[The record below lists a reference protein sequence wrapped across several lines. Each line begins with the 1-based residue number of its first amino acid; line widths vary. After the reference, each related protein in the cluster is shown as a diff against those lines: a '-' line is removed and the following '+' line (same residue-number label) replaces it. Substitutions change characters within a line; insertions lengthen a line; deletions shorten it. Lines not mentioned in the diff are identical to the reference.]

1 MRKRAKNCVVAF
13 PIAILS
19 NLTGGLLSFPYF
31 PWDTSPIKVSR
42 QTERLL
48 LLIVFT
54 ENFFVFVQ
62 VYAQATHHA
71 DENKTPP
78 GGDSHVKRAWMLV
91 VSLSGVN
98 FRFWSQL
105 GCSGQTAPLYL
116 AIEITFRVALEEIYI
131 FNSFYLLDSCTQSL
145 K

>member
-1 MRKRAKNCVVAF
+1 MLRQLTMQMKIKLSREGGGGGGGEDSHMKRA
-13 PIAILS
+13 
-19 NLTGGLLSFPYF
+19 
-31 PWDTSPIKVSR
+31 R
-42 QTERLL
+42 
-48 LLIVFT
+48 
-54 ENFFVFVQ
+54 
-62 VYAQATHHA
+62 
-71 DENKTPP
+71 
-78 GGDSHVKRAWMLV
+78 MLV

-98 FRFWSQL
+98 FRFWSLL

>member
-1 MRKRAKNCVVAF
+1 MLRQLTMQMKIKLPRGGGGGGEDSHMKRA
-13 PIAILS
+13 
-19 NLTGGLLSFPYF
+19 
-31 PWDTSPIKVSR
+31 R
-42 QTERLL
+42 
-48 LLIVFT
+48 
-54 ENFFVFVQ
+54 
-62 VYAQATHHA
+62 
-71 DENKTPP
+71 
-78 GGDSHVKRAWMLV
+78 MLV

-98 FRFWSQL
+98 FRFWSLL